1 MQGTQNKQNNPE
13 KQKQRRLMLP
23 NFKTFYKSTFIK
35 ALWNCNKDR
44 YIDQWEK
51 IVSTIILYI
60 YGQLHFDK
68 GAKITQW
75 GKKIFLQLTM
85 LKTTRYPYAK
95 EKCCDHSSQHIK
107 NYLKM
112 DQRSKCKS

>member
-1 MQGTQNKQNNPE
+1 MQGIQNKQNNPE

-23 NFKTFYKSTFIK
+23 NFKTFCKSAFIK

-60 YGQLHFDK
+60 YSQLHFDK
-68 GAKITQW
+68 GAKIIQ
-75 GKKIFLQLTM
+75 
-85 LKTTRYPYAK
+85 
-95 EKCCDHSSQHIK
+95 
-107 NYLKM
+107 
-112 DQRSKCKS
+112 